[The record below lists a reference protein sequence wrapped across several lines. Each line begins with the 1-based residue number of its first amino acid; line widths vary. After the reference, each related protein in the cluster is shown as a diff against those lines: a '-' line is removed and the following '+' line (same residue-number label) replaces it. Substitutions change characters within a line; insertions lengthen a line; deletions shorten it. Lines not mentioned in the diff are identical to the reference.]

1 MCSTAW
7 QSRVRTFFG
16 SQQLIE
22 NVRCDAVSNVC
33 DVLDLNW
40 FISND
45 KLNFDTIHGMEMTNR
60 QIPYFYGRKIWK
72 LYRRAFDNDQRPSH
86 TYARLTY
93 IDPRSRPN
101 ADDMTHRRVTFSHFR
116 TTAAI
121 IRGAYELRVTN
132 ASDVVINDPRMH
144 QPKFIQSRRI
154 GYNNIDVSNESAA
167 SKIALL
173 ILLFHYK
180 KNKQKMCCP
189 LFLTVCWV
197 ISHTS
202 SSSVW
207 ASPPQFDTA
216 TSIHLPIRPH
226 TAIQKNGVYLFDVF
240 NLINAFL
247 MTVLLEFGMRSKI

>member
-1 MCSTAW
+1 MRWAM
-7 QSRVRTFFG
+7 
-16 SQQLIE
+16 L
-22 NVRCDAVSNVC
+22 C

-45 KLNFDTIHGMEMTNR
+45 KLNFDTIHGTEMTNR

-154 GYNNIDVSNESAA
+154 GYNNINVSNESAA

-180 KNKQKMCCP
+180 KINKKCVVHCFSRCVESFHTPVAVASERHLRNSIPRLPSIFLFGRTPQYKKMECIYSM
-189 LFLTVCWV
+189 FSIWLTR
-197 ISHTS
+197 
-202 SSSVW
+202 
-207 ASPPQFDTA
+207 F
-216 TSIHLPIRPH
+216 
-226 TAIQKNGVYLFDVF
+226 
-240 NLINAFL
+240 
-247 MTVLLEFGMRSKI
+247 